1 MPLTSRQGLPSRH
14 QVLRHVECG
23 IRRGSVGTAGA
34 SPFNSVP
41 DNFVPAVTEAE
52 VFWQLLP
59 RGSGCAIDQT

>member
-1 MPLTSRQGLPSRH
+1 
-14 QVLRHVECG
+14 
-23 IRRGSVGTAGA
+23 VGTAGA